1 MKKFFTV
8 IPLQTPSTL
17 LYQAVD
23 NPALQLDQEVCFPIM
38 TAIGGCTK
46 PGEEIRVIAV
56 LTDSEVCR
64 KNLEL
69 FSADLRALCE
79 KKQLSCP
86 NGVETVYVSGDDS
99 VATQVTTFRELMGRV
114 DDNDEL
120 FACMTYGTKPTSTVV
135 MMALQYAY
143 RIKSNASISGIVY
156 GQVNRPNPKDE
167 STWQAKVYDMTALVK
182 LDEVVHLLAATKAP
196 NPTEIIDMFLFG

>member
-8 IPLQTPSTL
+8 IPLQSPAAM
-17 LYQAVD
+17 LYQAAD
-23 NPALQLDQEVCFPIM
+23 NPVLQLDAPVRFPIM
-38 TAIGGCTK
+38 TAVAGCAQ

-56 LTDSEVCR
+56 LTDSRVCR
-64 KNLEL
+64 ENLAL
-69 FSADLRALCE
+69 FSECVRELCE
-79 KKQLSCP
+79 QKQLSCP
-86 NGVETVYVSGDDS
+86 RGVEAVFVPEDDS
-99 VATQVTTFRELMGRV
+99 VSAQVATFRELITHV